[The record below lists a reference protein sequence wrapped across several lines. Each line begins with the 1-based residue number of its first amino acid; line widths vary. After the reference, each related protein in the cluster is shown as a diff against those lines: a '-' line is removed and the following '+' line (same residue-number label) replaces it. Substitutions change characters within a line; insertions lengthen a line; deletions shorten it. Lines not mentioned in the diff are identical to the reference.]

1 MNYRILYLKQAI
13 NDLNRLDN
21 SQRKIVLKAINKV
34 SKNPLSIYEGGYGK
48 PLGNKAGNKLQ
59 SFLKIKIM
67 SLGIRIVYQIVKSD
81 QIMTIIVIGAR
92 ADNEVYEE
100 AARRLRK

>member
-67 SLGIRIVYQIVKSD
+67 SLGIRVVYQIVKSD

-100 AARRLRK
+100 AARKLRK